1 MYNQLTLDIDLKDN
15 NKLEMT
21 YSNTISQE
29 HIKKFGQYFTDERI
43 AEFMVKW
50 ACKDAKNALDP
61 AVGNSIF
68 LKKIMENYKNCI
80 LEGYEIDKKIL
91 DFFGNPAK
99 ANIHNSDYL
108 TNDWDKKYDAIVCNP
123 PYNKFQSIDNR
134 KEIIEKI
141 FNNTGIR
148 FSSYSNLYIYFLLKS
163 IYQLSTQ
170 GKLAYIIPTEFLN
183 SKYGEQI
190 KEILIEKRLINAII
204 NFENDSELFY
214 NATTTSCILLLD
226 KSIKSEIKFYNLKA
240 IDELNI
246 INEELSSEKY
256 CIKVKYESIRA
267 KEKWRCYLKHEN
279 NNSSNRYKNIKK
291 ISEFCSVKRGIA
303 TGDNAFFCLSKS
315 KMEKY
320 KIPIQSV
327 SNCICKS
334 ADISNPIFQKS
345 DFDTLKEKD
354 KTVFLLDIN
363 ENEEEMIKDYIS
375 IGIKEGVNKKYL
387 PANRKKWYIME
398 KKDIAPIWV
407 SSACRDKIKFIRNL
421 TNSKSL
427 TTFHSIFVNKN
438 YEKDTDLIFCY
449 FLTPIAQSLI
459 NDNRKELGNGLNKFQ
474 PNDLNSANMLDLD
487 IITKDDKQNILNIY
501 GDMKRAYNYNQ
512 IEKINDIIA
521 KYVK

>member
-1 MYNQLTLDIDLKDN
+1 MHNQLTIDIKDN
-15 NKLEMT
+15 NNLEKT

-68 LKKIMENYKNCI
+68 LKKIMKNYENCI

-91 DFFGNPAK
+91 DFFEKPAN
-99 ANIHNSDYL
+99 ANIHNLDYL

-123 PYNKFQSIDNR
+123 PYSKFQSINNR

-141 FNNTGIR
+141 FNKTGIK
-148 FSSYSNLYIYFLLKS
+148 FSSYTNIYIYFLLKS
-163 IYQLSTQ
+163 IYQLSPQ

-204 NFENDSELFY
+204 NFENDSELFF

-226 KSIKSEIKFYNLKA
+226 KSAKKEIKFYNLKS
-240 IDELNI
+240 IDELNA
-246 INEELSSEKY
+246 INDEY
-256 CIKVKYESIRA
+256 CIKVKYENINA

-279 NNSSNRYKNIKK
+279 NSSNGYKNIKK
-291 ISEFCSVKRGIA
+291 ISEFCYVKRGIA

-315 KMEKY
+315 KMKQY

-345 DFDTLKEKD
+345 DFEKLKEND

-363 ENEEEMIKDYIS
+363 EDEEYLIKDYIS
-375 IGIKEGVNKKYL
+375 IGINEGVNKKYL

-398 KKDIAPIWV
+398 QKDIAPIWV
-407 SSACRDKIKFIRNL
+407 SSACRDRIKFIRNL
-421 TNSKSL
+421 ANSKSL
-427 TTFHSIFVNKN
+427 TTFHSIFVNQN

-487 IITKDDKQNILNIY
+487 IITKDDRENILNIY
-501 GDMKRAYNYNQ
+501 NDMKREYNYNQ
-512 IEKINDIIA
+512 IKKINFIIA

>member
-1 MYNQLTLDIDLKDN
+1 MYNQLTSDVDLKDN
-15 NKLEMT
+15 NDNNMERT
-21 YSNTISQE
+21 YINTISQE
-29 HIKKFGQYFTDERI
+29 HVKKFGQYFTDEHI
-43 AEFMVKW
+43 AEFMVDW
-50 ACKDAKNALDP
+50 VCKDAKNALDP

-68 LKKIMENYKNCI
+68 FKKIVQNHKNCI
-80 LEGYEIDKKIL
+80 LEGYEIDEKIL
-91 DFFGNPAK
+91 NFFGNPTN
-99 ANIHNSDYL
+99 ANIHNLDYL

-134 KEIIEKI
+134 KEIIAKI
-141 FNNTGIR
+141 FDNTGVK
-148 FSSYSNLYIYFLLKS
+148 FSSYTNLYIYFLLKS
-163 IYQLSTQ
+163 IYQLSAR

-190 KEILIEKRLINAII
+190 KEILIEKKLINSII
-204 NFENDSELFY
+204 NFENDSELFF

-226 KSIKSEIKFYNLKA
+226 KSLKDEIKFYNLKS
-240 IDELNI
+240 IDELNV
-246 INEELSSEKY
+246 INDKY
-256 CIKVKYESIRA
+256 CIKVKYENINA

-279 NNSSNRYKNIKK
+279 NNRNNEYKNIKK

-315 KMEKY
+315 KMKQY

-334 ADISNPIFQKS
+334 ADVFNPIFQES
-345 DFDTLKEKD
+345 DFETLKEND

-363 ENEEEMIKDYIS
+363 ENDECLIKDYIS
-375 IGIKEGVNKKYL
+375 IGISKGVNKKYL

-398 KKDIAPIWV
+398 QKNIAPIWV
-407 SSACRDKIKFIRNL
+407 SSACRDRIKFVRNL

-427 TTFHSIFVNKN
+427 TTFHSIFINKK

-449 FLTPIAQSLI
+449 FLTPIAQNLI
-459 NDNRKELGNGLNKFQ
+459 NNNRKELGNGLNKFQ
-474 PNDLNSANMLDLD
+474 PNDLNSADMIDLD
-487 IITKDDKQNILNIY
+487 IITKDDRQNILNIY
-501 GDMKRAYNYNQ
+501 DDMKSKYNYNQ

>member
-1 MYNQLTLDIDLKDN
+1 MYNQSALDMDIRDNDNLDIK
-15 NKLEMT
+15 
-21 YSNTISQE
+21 YSNTISPE
-29 HIKKFGQYFTDERI
+29 HIKKYGQYFTNEHI

-50 ACKDAKNALDP
+50 ACNGAKNALDP
-61 AVGNSIF
+61 AVGNSVF
-68 LKKIMENYKNCI
+68 LKKIIKNYKNCMI
-80 LEGYEIDKKIL
+80 EGYEIDKKIL
-91 DFFGNPAK
+91 DFFGNPAN
-99 ANIHNSDYL
+99 ANIYNLDYL
-108 TNDWDKKYDAIVCNP
+108 TNGWEKKYDAIVCNP

-134 KEIIEKI
+134 KEIIKNI
-141 FNNTGIR
+141 FDNTGIK
-148 FSSYSNLYIYFLLKS
+148 FSSYTNLYIYFLLKS

-170 GKLAYIIPTEFLN
+170 GKLAYIVPTEFLN

-190 KEILIEKRLINAII
+190 KEILIERKLINTII
-204 NFENDSELFY
+204 NFENDSELFF
-214 NATTTSCILLLD
+214 NAITTSCILLLD
-226 KSIKSEIKFYNLKA
+226 KSIKNEIKFYNLKS
-240 IDELNI
+240 IDELNT

-256 CIKVKYESIRA
+256 CIKVKYENINA
-267 KEKWRCYLKHEN
+267 KEKWRCYLKHES
-279 NNSSNRYKNIKK
+279 NNSSNEHKNIKK

-315 KMEKY
+315 KMEQY

-334 ADISNPIFQKS
+334 ADVSNPIFKKS
-345 DFDTLKEKD
+345 DLETLKEKD

-363 ENEEEMIKDYIS
+363 ENEEDMIKDYIS

-398 KKDIAPIWV
+398 QKDIAPIWV

-427 TTFHSIFVNKN
+427 TTFHSVFVNKN

-459 NDNRKELGNGLNKFQ
+459 KDNRKELGNGLNKFQ

-487 IITKDDKQNILNIY
+487 IITKEDRQNILNIY
-501 GDMKRAYNYNQ
+501 DDMKSAYNHNQ
-512 IEKINDIIA
+512 IEQINEIIA
-521 KYVK
+521 KYLK

>member
-1 MYNQLTLDIDLKDN
+1 MYNQLTLDIDIKDSN
-15 NKLEMT
+15 LEKK

-29 HIKKFGQYFTDERI
+29 HIKKFGQYFTDDRI

-50 ACKDAKNALDP
+50 ACKDAKNTLDP

-68 LKKIMENYKNCI
+68 LKKIMKNYENCI
-80 LEGYEIDKKIL
+80 LEGYEIDKKIMN
-91 DFFGNPAK
+91 FFGNPTN
-99 ANIHNSDYL
+99 ANIYNLDYL
-108 TNDWDKKYDAIVCNP
+108 TNDWDRKYDAIVCNP
-123 PYNKFQSIDNR
+123 PYGKFQSIDNR

-141 FNNTGIR
+141 FSNTGIK
-148 FSSYSNLYIYFLLKS
+148 FSSYTNLYIYFLLKS

-190 KEILIEKRLINAII
+190 KEILIEKKLINAII

-226 KSIKSEIKFYNLKA
+226 KSAKKEIKFYNLKS
-240 IDELNI
+240 IDELNA
-246 INEELSSEKY
+246 INDEY
-256 CIKVKYESIRA
+256 CIKVKYENINA

-279 NNSSNRYKNIKK
+279 NCSNEYKNIKK
-291 ISEFCSVKRGIA
+291 ISEFCCVKRGIA

-315 KMEKY
+315 KMEQY

-334 ADISNPIFQKS
+334 ADVYNPIFQKS
-345 DFDTLKEKD
+345 DFETLKEND

-363 ENEEEMIKDYIS
+363 EGEENLIKDYIS
-375 IGIKEGVNKKYL
+375 IGINEGVNKKYL

-407 SSACRDKIKFIRNL
+407 SSACREKIKFIRNL
-421 TNSKSL
+421 SNSKSL

-449 FLTPIAQSLI
+449 FLTPIAQNLI
-459 NDNRKELGNGLNKFQ
+459 NENRKELGNGLNKFQ

-487 IITKDDKQNILNIY
+487 IITKDDRQNILNIY
-501 GDMKRAYNYNQ
+501 NDMRSEYHYNQ

>member
-1 MYNQLTLDIDLKDN
+1 MYNQLTLDINIKDN
-15 NKLEMT
+15 NNLEKK
-21 YSNTISQE
+21 YSEITSQE

-43 AEFMVKW
+43 AEFMVEW

-61 AVGNSIF
+61 AVGNSVF
-68 LKKIMENYKNCI
+68 LKKIVHNYENCI

-91 DFFGNPAK
+91 DFFGNPAN
-99 ANIHNSDYL
+99 ARIHNLDYL

-141 FNNTGIR
+141 FDNTGIK
-148 FSSYSNLYIYFLLKS
+148 FSSYTNLYIYFLLKS
-163 IYQLSTQ
+163 IYQLTSQ

-190 KEILIEKRLINAII
+190 KEILIEKKLINAII
-204 NFENDSELFY
+204 NFENDFELFF

-226 KSIKSEIKFYNLKA
+226 KTIKNEIKFYNLKS
-240 IDELNI
+240 IDELSA
-246 INEELSSEKY
+246 INDKH
-256 CIKVKYESIRA
+256 CIRVKYENISP

-279 NNSSNRYKNIKK
+279 NKSTKEYKNIKK
-291 ISEFCSVKRGIA
+291 ISDFCSVKRGIA
-303 TGDNAFFCLSKS
+303 TGDNTFFCLSKS
-315 KMEKY
+315 KMDKY

-334 ADISNPIFQKS
+334 ADVSNPIFQNS
-345 DFDTLKEKD
+345 DFEKLKEND
-354 KTVFLLDIN
+354 KTVFLLDISEDN
-363 ENEEEMIKDYIS
+363 EYLIKDYIS
-375 IGIKEGVNKKYL
+375 IGINEGVNKKYL

-398 KKDIAPIWV
+398 QKDIAPIWV
-407 SSACRDKIKFIRNL
+407 SSACRDRIKFIRNL

-438 YEKDTDLIFCY
+438 YKKDTDLIFCY
-449 FLTPIAQSLI
+449 FLTPIAQNFI
-459 NDNRKELGNGLNKFQ
+459 KDNRKELGNGLNKFQ

-487 IITKDDKQNILNIY
+487 IITKDDRQNILNIY
-501 GDMKRAYNYNQ
+501 NDMKSRYNYNQ